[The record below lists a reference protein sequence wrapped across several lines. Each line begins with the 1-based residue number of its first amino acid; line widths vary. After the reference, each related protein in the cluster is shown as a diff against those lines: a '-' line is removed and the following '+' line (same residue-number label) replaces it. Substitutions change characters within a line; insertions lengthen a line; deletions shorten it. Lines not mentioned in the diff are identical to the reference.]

1 MARTDGKENIADG
14 LVASAS
20 FRAPSPSP
28 AQAAP
33 KKKKRARS
41 IGPGGLE
48 QGDEA
53 PLKASSGNR
62 RKSAFVPAVKSIL
75 SSNAE
80 DEKKRKEARR
90 KSLAKRRVSFAPEAT
105 LHTWDVV
112 EYMRDATSSSA
123 ASDATRRASL
133 ASQAPQPESD
143 PAEPP
148 STPPEQRAEPDS
160 DADATPANQRES
172 HQKKNRRSSG
182 IPPMNFNNPD
192 DVCSSSP
199 LSADN
204 ASPGH
209 QRADSASDADDNDA
223 DDDDDDDDDDATAN
237 FAAAADTEDSS
248 QSSARLD
255 AALRQAFEQAGTQ
268 RLDLDDDGE
277 MTMEMADDEITASF
291 KPWARKMAEAQDHA
305 RSSSPAR
312 SDADDDMSM
321 DVTRAIGRIVEQPDE
336 QSSDMDDD
344 TAMSMDL
351 TMPLGSIQAMA
362 AKAPASRRKSLK
374 RRVSAVE
381 PSQGSPAKRTTSR
394 RTSLRN
400 RRKSEEPAA
409 DDATMDLTMAIGGI
423 KGNAPVASQHDEDRR
438 SSVGSVAMDETMDF
452 TMAVGS
458 IKTTPAPAV
467 EAQESDADD
476 DGFTMEFTKVVGPGI
491 KRQDRPSPTPEQPQQ
506 PATVDYPLLPELAK
520 TPTPEKPVAA
530 APSPAAAKAQT
541 PPKPPKE
548 SPRKVANAAP
558 EAAIDH
564 LPPPVERTPT
574 KSPVAAKL
582 NLDPG
587 TPEFV
592 RQLPAGHVEP
602 SPFVRRT
609 PLSSLK
615 KEVLTTPV
623 SSSKATEAVA
633 TPASHNRKRESFI
646 IPADPIEAPILN
658 RRRSSLSGVHFSPIS
673 ALREEPTLR
682 STALLSNNIKLLSTP
697 RKATLASPV
706 KRGMT
711 PKKAQT
717 PQKQAT
723 PKQKTPTPKKKT
735 PRKSLS
741 PKKRVVFG
749 AEPEKEEPL
758 DEGVEEDASGI
769 ERISLSEFLSL
780 TKVTFMDVSASK
792 RRATVAPAAFR
803 DMDVDETPETFDRYV
818 VAGACTVPEYELYSH
833 ACHEMKRYISS
844 GREAVRQIEADVEE
858 DNPLLFSEYLTAP
871 PDQRA
876 VMDNQ
881 FKNMKQHA
889 RLEARG
895 EWYSWRSTLLG
906 TLKAGLLG
914 TLEDFKHDEASLSN
928 QERLLDVVLPPL
940 IEKHEQL
947 STEQKQLQQRH
958 DELNSCDRE
967 ELEQTRE
974 KLIATDA
981 DLQAKRELLRQLQ
994 QEVADQDAR
1003 IEAVKERKVECLA
1016 EIKAAERVREE
1027 CRGWST
1033 TEVRDL
1039 KAKVTALE
1047 NAHGWSITSASPSS
1061 ITMTHLSDLELY
1073 FQPECFATGTT
1084 PPTPNGSISLAYIGD
1099 TAQPHPRPLTTS
1111 KRFFLQLIRAQL
1123 HCIPQSETSIAAVL
1137 KLVKNGWSA
1146 ALAVAEGVRW
1156 LDHSHVTEES
1166 ILSDERMGVRADM
1179 LLPALQTKVRVD
1191 FEIGVAIKDGE
1202 VETEVGVK
1210 AEVVYGEK
1218 YGEEKMGAFLRDFC
1232 GGAVK
1237 QESEMTVWADG
1248 MLDLQQRLRRT
1259 GRKGERK

>member
-1 MARTDGKENIADG
+1 MAHVDEKENIADG
-14 LVASAS
+14 LVASFS
-20 FRAPSPSP
+20 SKAPSQSP
-28 AQAAP
+28 KKAAP
-33 KKKKRARS
+33 KKKRAKS
-41 IGPGGLE
+41 IGPGGLDKE
-48 QGDEA
+48 EEA
-53 PLKASSGNR
+53 PLKASNGNR

-80 DEKKRKEARR
+80 DERKRKEARR

-133 ASQAPQPESD
+133 ASQAQQPESD
-143 PAEPP
+143 PVEPP
-148 STPPEQRAEPDS
+148 STPPEQLAEPELEDET
-160 DADATPANQRES
+160 TPANQRES
-172 HQKKNRRSSG
+172 HQKKNRRVSG

-192 DVCSSSP
+192 DVYSSSP
-199 LSADN
+199 LSAAD
-204 ASPGH
+204 ASPGN
-209 QRADSASDADDNDA
+209 QIAESESE
-223 DDDDDDDDDDATAN
+223 DDDDDDDDATAN
-237 FAAAADTEDSS
+237 LGPTPDTEDSS

-268 RLDLDDDGE
+268 RLDFDEEGE

-291 KPWARKMAEAQDHA
+291 KPWARKAAEAQEPA
-305 RSSSPAR
+305 QSSSPAR

-321 DVTRAIGRIVEQPDE
+321 DVTRAIGRIVDE
-336 QSSDMDDD
+336 PEAQSSDMEDD
-344 TAMSMDL
+344 TGMSMEL

-362 AKAPASRRKSLK
+362 AKGPSNRRKSLK

-381 PSQGSPAKRTTSR
+381 PSQGSPAQKKPASR

-423 KGNAPVASQHDEDRR
+423 KGNTFTEQEVEEDRR
-438 SSVGSVAMDETMDF
+438 SSMGSVAMDETMDF

-458 IKTTPAPAV
+458 IKTAPAPVA
-467 EAQESDADD
+467 ETQESDAED

-491 KRQDRPSPTPEQPQQ
+491 KRTEQPPPAPTPEQ
-506 PATVDYPLLPELAK
+506 PATVDYPVLPVLTK
-520 TPTPEKPVAA
+520 TPTPEKPVVA

-541 PPKPPKE
+541 PQKSPVESPKE
-548 SPRKVANAAP
+548 ASAASEEQLDP
-558 EAAIDH
+558 
-564 LPPPVERTPT
+564 LPVPVERTPT
-574 KSPVAAKL
+574 KSPAAAKL

-592 RQLPAGHVEP
+592 RELPAGDVEP

-609 PLSSLK
+609 PLSALK
-615 KEVLTTPV
+615 KEAITTPV
-623 SSSKATEAVA
+623 SAAKAKEAVV
-633 TPASHNRKRESFI
+633 TPASQRKKRESLI
-646 IPADPIEAPILN
+646 IPADPVEAPILN
-658 RRRSSLSGVHFSPIS
+658 RRRSSLSGVQFSPIS
-673 ALREEPTLR
+673 APREEPTLR

-697 RKATLASPV
+697 RKASLASPV

-723 PKQKTPTPKKKT
+723 PKQKTPTPKQKT
-735 PRKSLS
+735 PRKSMS

-749 AEPEKEEPL
+749 AEPEKDEPVTEGL
-758 DEGVEEDASGI
+758 DEDAEEV
-769 ERISLSEFLSL
+769 ERITLSDFLSL
-780 TKVTFMDVSASK
+780 TKIAFMDVSASK

-803 DMDVDETPETFDRYV
+803 DMDVDETPETLDRYV
-818 VAGACTVPEYELYSH
+818 VAGACVVPEYELYSH

-844 GREAVRQIEADVEE
+844 GREAVRQIEADVGE

-871 PDQRA
+871 PDQRS
-876 VMDNQ
+876 VMDSQ
-881 FKNMKQHA
+881 FKNMKLNA
-889 RLEARG
+889 RLEAQG
-895 EWYSWRSTLLG
+895 EWYTWRSTLLC
-906 TLKAGLLG
+906 TLKAGLLS
-914 TLEDFKHDEASLSN
+914 TLDAFKHDEASLAN

-940 IEKHEQL
+940 VEQQEQL
-947 STEQKQLQQRH
+947 AKEQKRLQQRH
-958 DELNSCDRE
+958 DEINSCDRE

-974 KLIATDA
+974 NLIATDA
-981 DLQAKRELLRQLQ
+981 DLQAKRELLMQLQ
-994 QEVADQDAR
+994 QELAEKDAR
-1003 IEAVKERKVECLA
+1003 IDAVKERKVECLA

-1047 NAHGWSITSASPSS
+1047 NAHGWSITSASSTS
-1061 ITMTHLSDLELY
+1061 ITMTHVSDLELY
-1073 FQPECFATGTT
+1073 FQPQCFSTSSTS
-1084 PPTPNGSISLAYIGD
+1084 PTPTHNGSISLAYIGD
-1099 TAQPHPRPLTTS
+1099 SAQPHPRPLTTS

-1123 HCIPQSETSIAAVL
+1123 HCLAQSQTSIAELLA
-1137 KLVKNGWSA
+1137 LVKNGWTA

-1156 LDHSHVTEES
+1156 LQHAYMTDEC
-1166 ILSDERMGVRADM
+1166 ILSDERMGVTADM
-1179 LLPALQTKVRVD
+1179 LLPALQTKVRVF
-1191 FEIGVAIKDGE
+1191 FEIAVAIAQGE
-1202 VETEVGVK
+1202 VETEVGIK

-1218 YGEEKMGAFLRDFC
+1218 YGEEKMGAFLSDFC
-1232 GGAVK
+1232 GKVVK
-1237 QESEMTVWADG
+1237 EERDMTVWADG
-1248 MLDLQQRLRRT
+1248 MADLGMRLKRT

>member
-1 MARTDGKENIADG
+1 M
-14 LVASAS
+14 
-20 FRAPSPSP
+20 
-28 AQAAP
+28 
-33 KKKKRARS
+33 
-41 IGPGGLE
+41 
-48 QGDEA
+48 
-53 PLKASSGNR
+53 
-62 RKSAFVPAVKSIL
+62 
-75 SSNAE
+75 
-80 DEKKRKEARR
+80 
-90 KSLAKRRVSFAPEAT
+90 SFAPEAT

-148 STPPEQRAEPDS
+148 STPPEQLAEPELETET
-160 DADATPANQRES
+160 TPANQRES

-192 DVCSSSP
+192 DVYSSSP

-204 ASPGH
+204 ASPGN
-209 QRADSASDADDNDA
+209 QIAESESEDDE
-223 DDDDDDDDDDATAN
+223 DATAN
-237 FAAAADTEDSS
+237 LGTTPDTEDSS

-268 RLDLDDDGE
+268 KLDFDDDGE

-291 KPWARKMAEAQDHA
+291 KPWARKAAEAQEPA

-312 SDADDDMSM
+312 SEADDDMSM

-336 QSSDMDDD
+336 QSSDMEDD
-344 TAMSMDL
+344 TGMSMEL

-362 AKAPASRRKSLK
+362 AKAPANRRKSLK

-381 PSQGSPAKRTTSR
+381 PSQGSPAKKPASR

-400 RRKSEEPAA
+400 RRKSEEPPA

-423 KGNAPVASQHDEDRR
+423 KGNVPVENHGDDRR
-438 SSVGSVAMDETMDF
+438 SSMGSVAMDETMDF

-458 IKTTPAPAV
+458 IKTTPAPVV
-467 EAQESDADD
+467 EAQESDADDD

-491 KRQDRPSPTPEQPQQ
+491 KRLDKPTPTSEQPT
-506 PATVDYPLLPELAK
+506 TVEYPPLPEVAK
-520 TPTPEKPVAA
+520 TPTPERPVSI

-541 PPKPPKE
+541 PQKSPKE
-548 SPRKVANAAP
+548 SPREPAVAAP
-558 EAAIDH
+558 EAQLDL
-564 LPPPVERTPT
+564 LPVPMERTPT

-592 RQLPAGHVEP
+592 RQLPAGDVEP

-609 PLSSLK
+609 PLSALK
-615 KEVLTTPV
+615 KEVIRTPV
-623 SSSKATEAVA
+623 SSSKATAAVA
-633 TPASHNRKRESFI
+633 TPTSQTRKRESFI
-646 IPADPIEAPILN
+646 IPADPVEAPILN
-658 RRRSSLSGVHFSPIS
+658 RRRSSLSGVQFSPIS
-673 ALREEPTLR
+673 APRDEPTLR

-697 RKATLASPV
+697 RKASLASPV

-711 PKKAQT
+711 PKNSQT

-749 AEPEKEEPL
+749 AEPEKEETV
-758 DEGVEEDASGI
+758 DEGVDEDASEI
-769 ERISLSEFLSL
+769 ERITLSEFLSL
-780 TKVTFMDVSASK
+780 TKVSFMDVSASK

-803 DMDVDETPETFDRYV
+803 DMDVDETPDTLDRYV

-881 FKNMKQHA
+881 FKNMKQYA
-889 RLEARG
+889 RLEAKG

-906 TLKAGLLG
+906 TLKAGLLS
-914 TLEDFKHDEASLSN
+914 TLEGFKHDESSLSN
-928 QERLLDVVLPPL
+928 RERLLDVVLPPL
-940 IEKHEQL
+940 IEKQEQL
-947 STEQKQLQQRH
+947 SAEQKQLQQRH

-974 KLIATDA
+974 NLTATDA
-981 DLQAKRELLRQLQ
+981 ALQAKRELLVQLQ
-994 QEVADQDAR
+994 QELADKDAR
-1003 IEAVKERKVECLA
+1003 IEAVKERKVECVA

-1033 TEVRDL
+1033 TEVMDL
-1039 KAKVTALE
+1039 KGTLPLLTLFSAHTNSIPAKVSALE
-1047 NAHGWSITSASPSS
+1047 NAHGWSITSASSSS

-1073 FQPECFATGTT
+1073 FQPQCFASGATT
-1084 PPTPNGSISLAYIGD
+1084 PTPNGSISLAYIGD
-1099 TAQPHPRPLTTS
+1099 SAQPHPRPLTTS

-1123 HCIPQSETSIAAVL
+1123 HCIPQSSTSIASVL
-1137 KLVKNGWSA
+1137 ALVKNGWTA

-1156 LDHSHVTEES
+1156 LEHSYVTEES

-1179 LLPALQTKVRVD
+1179 LLPSLQTKVRVD
-1191 FEIGVAIKDGE
+1191 FEVGVALKEGE
-1202 VETEVGVK
+1202 VETEVDVK

-1232 GGAVK
+1232 GGVVR
-1237 QESEMTVWADG
+1237 EERDMMVWADG
-1248 MLDLQQRLRRT
+1248 MLDLAQRLRKT